1 MKRENAPHADPVEGR
16 GSRSTELLKG
26 KMSVTP
32 STRSVSTKQQRI
44 AELASLT
51 PAIAL
56 TTLSHHVDAEWLR
69 EAYRRVRKDGAV
81 GVDGQAAADYE
92 RHLESNLESLL
103 NRFKSGPPVS
113 EKLSPLLIA

>member
-69 EAYRRVRKDGAV
+69 EAYRRVRKTVRWAWTGRLRRITSV
-81 GVDGQAAADYE
+81 I
-92 RHLESNLESLL
+92 SNQISS
-103 NRFKSGPPVS
+103 RSS
-113 EKLSPLLIA
+113 TASSPARTAHRPCVECT